1 MPYASLDWI
10 ALAPGIA
17 LWALALYLPLS
28 LPLARLEEV
37 LAAGSLPEGVQQLL
51 LVVASLALALALG
64 TLTELGLGLALGP
77 GWASSLGLIA
87 VVWGLFTAFASRA
100 REDEE

>member
-1 MPYASLDWI
+1 MPYTSVDWI

-17 LWALALYLPLS
+17 LWALALYLPLG
-28 LPLARLEEV
+28 RLEQV
-37 LAAGSLPEGVQQLL
+37 LAAGSLPDGVQQLL

-64 TLTELGLGLALGP
+64 VLTELALGLALGP
-77 GWASSLGLIA
+77 SWASSLGLIA